1 MGRRSMRARQE
12 ETTRRAHSSPMRRNL
27 QPSPFAP
34 PLSVQLWLKRTH
46 DASRAAGERCS
57 RGLTMPA
64 LRQLTCLLAG
74 SASLLSLMPG
84 LSATAA
90 SQSAAST
97 SLARL
102 CFVASASARKWCAD
116 RHQRGQASRRV
127 AKSVGDPSRQPTSL
141 SRHRAVNP
149 RSSRRVNPGNPA

>member
-1 MGRRSMRARQE
+1 MSVEG
-12 ETTRRAHSSPMRRNL
+12 
-27 QPSPFAP
+27 PFAVSRGQGP
-34 PLSVQLWLKRTH
+34 GCSPRKRGAARPGGRGRTTSARPTH